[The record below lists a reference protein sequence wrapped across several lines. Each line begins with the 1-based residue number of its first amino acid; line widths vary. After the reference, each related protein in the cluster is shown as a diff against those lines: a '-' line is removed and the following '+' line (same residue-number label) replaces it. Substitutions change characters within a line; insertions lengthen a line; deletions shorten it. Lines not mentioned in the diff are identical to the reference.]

1 MHIEGAL
8 LNTSRDIASCFKYII
23 SYQVYFHHNHIH
35 KINSFDNS
43 NNLHSINIKNIMT
56 IEHPYD
62 GGDALEGKKPED
74 DAPPLQKNKIQNLI
88 INYYLLQKKKIRGPN
103 IRRQIQIRLN

>member
-1 MHIEGAL
+1 MEFSHPISPRTPEKYDSTFGTKITL
-8 LNTSRDIASCFKYII
+8 CLKKIGGMMLWIMSSTFKYII

-62 GGDALEGKKPED
+62 GGDASEGKKPED
-74 DAPPLQKNKIQNLI
+74 DAPPLP
-88 INYYLLQKKKIRGPN
+88 KK
-103 IRRQIQIRLN
+103 